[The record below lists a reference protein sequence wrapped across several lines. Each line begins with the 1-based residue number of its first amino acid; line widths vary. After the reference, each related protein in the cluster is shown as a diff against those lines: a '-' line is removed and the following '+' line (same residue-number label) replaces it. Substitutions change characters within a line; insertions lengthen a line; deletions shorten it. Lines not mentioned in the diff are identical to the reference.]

1 MFSEFS
7 TTSNRTSTRT
17 KCCTSLI
24 RTPVPKFKNIFTT
37 QSTWCTTH
45 SYRNEE
51 GKERKGK
58 EKKRKEKIIQTIW
71 ERRKEKEKKRE
82 KI

>member
-1 MFSEFS
+1 MTLNL
-7 TTSNRTSTRT
+7 TT
-17 KCCTSLI
+17 I
-24 RTPVPKFKNIFTT
+24 

-58 EKKRKEKIIQTIW
+58 EKKRKEKK
-71 ERRKEKEKKRE
+71 RKNDTDYLGEKKRE
-82 KI
+82 KKKKKREKYKITCEETHT